1 MSFMHKFEQF
11 IDNSFQELPVSSE
24 KSWVLANDIPAIR
37 ASLKQENMNF
47 AYLYNHIPNKFT
59 LSFQLSVSK
68 GTFLVI
74 KHEWVV
80 NIK

>member
-1 MSFMHKFEQF
+1 MHKFEQF

-37 ASLKQENMNF
+37 ASLKQENMNC

-59 LSFQLSVSK
+59 
-68 GTFLVI
+68 
-74 KHEWVV
+74 
-80 NIK
+80 